1 MAPGSFN
8 GKNYGGLHT
17 GTGKYQNGGV
27 YSNDGYRKQVHK
39 SSEFTVGKR
48 VAYIGSHKNFRGSLG
63 EGQVLSTYGDK
74 VKPPRSVIKVLLSD
88 SRVTYFHKNSLV
100 FM

>member
-8 GKNYGGLHT
+8 GRNYGGLHT
-17 GTGKYQNGGV
+17 GTGKYQNGGE
-27 YSNDGYRKQVHK
+27 YSSNGYRKQVYK
-39 SSEFTVGKR
+39 SSEFTVGRR
-48 VAYIGSHKNFRGSLG
+48 VAYIGTKKDFRGSLG

-74 VKPPRSVIKVLLSD
+74 MKPPRSVIKVLLSD
-88 SRVTYFHKNSLV
+88 SRITYFHKNSLV

>member
-48 VAYIGSHKNFRGSLG
+48 GIYIWSQSRL
-63 EGQVLSTYGDK
+63 VLEKARYC
-74 VKPPRSVIKVLLSD
+74 LLMEI
-88 SRVTYFHKNSLV
+88 R
-100 FM
+100 